1 MSKIKIEE
9 IQAELKKENWKLI
22 SEVYENLDSE
32 LVYECSEGHR
42 IYAPWKK
49 IRQKKEC
56 PICEQNKLK
65 NLDTKTIPK
74 EKNKKRF
81 LALDQST
88 RITGWSIYDGTQ
100 LKKYGVFETS
110 LSDEI
115 ARDNALKNWL
125 ISIINSWKPDYIGI
139 EGIQL
144 QEKSEQRR
152 MGVTVFET
160 LARLQGILLD
170 TCYEYKIPY
179 KICPTN
185 TWRSH
190 CKVRGKTRADK
201 ERSMQLLV
209 KEWFDISIS
218 NDEADAIGIGKFI
231 SDTIGK
237 EVKMENWE

>member
-139 EGIQL
+139 NFCPLNTFLPYQ
-144 QEKSEQRR
+144 
-152 MGVTVFET
+152 
-160 LARLQGILLD
+160 QG
-170 TCYEYKIPY
+170 
-179 KICPTN
+179 
-185 TWRSH
+185 
-190 CKVRGKTRADK
+190 
-201 ERSMQLLV
+201 
-209 KEWFDISIS
+209 
-218 NDEADAIGIGKFI
+218 
-231 SDTIGK
+231 
-237 EVKMENWE
+237 